1 MVDKTTYLV
10 FPEAFNKVV
19 HRKNVGTEEG
29 SADLPGTRDLS
40 GDTRMAIFQCGK
52 FQQDLAQGSDQQT
65 VILRSLYYSVQ
76 STF

>member
-1 MVDKTTYLV
+1 MVDKATYLV

-19 HRKNVGTEEG
+19 CKKKLGTWERP
-29 SADLPGTRDLS
+29 ADLPGIRDLLRDS
-40 GDTRMAIFQCGK
+40 RMAVFQSGK

-65 VILRSLYYSVQ
+65 VILRSLYYSIQ